1 MSSAKDVVLQGWL
14 VKSPPPGVMK
24 GWKRRFFRLRKA
36 VRHCLLTRAP
46 CIDSSPVSSSFFL
59 SLFVSVSLCLCASLC
74 YVCFCVVYV
83 CSRCVC
89 VMGWVEGGEC
99 V

>member
-1 MSSAKDVVLQGWL
+1 
-14 VKSPPPGVMK
+14 
-24 GWKRRFFRLRKA
+24 
-36 VRHCLLTRAP
+36 
-46 CIDSSPVSSSFFL
+46 
-59 SLFVSVSLCLCASLC
+59 
-74 YVCFCVVYV
+74 VCFCVVYV